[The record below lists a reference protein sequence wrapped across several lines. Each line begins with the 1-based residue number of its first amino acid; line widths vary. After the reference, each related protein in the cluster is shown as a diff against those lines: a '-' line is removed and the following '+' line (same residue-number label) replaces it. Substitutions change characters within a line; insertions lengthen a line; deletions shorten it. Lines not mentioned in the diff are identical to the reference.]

1 MWRLLRSRDHFVTLR
16 EELESIDEYLDI
28 EVVRFGPQLRVVK
41 QIHPETLDVRVIER
55 RGVSSPQSPPS
66 RPQGPDDDP
75 DFLRGLGDDKR

>member
-1 MWRLLRSRDHFVTLR
+1 MLLVALIAV
-16 EELESIDEYLDI
+16 LIYL
-28 EVVRFGPQLRVVK
+28 
-41 QIHPETLDVRVIER
+41 TVRVIER